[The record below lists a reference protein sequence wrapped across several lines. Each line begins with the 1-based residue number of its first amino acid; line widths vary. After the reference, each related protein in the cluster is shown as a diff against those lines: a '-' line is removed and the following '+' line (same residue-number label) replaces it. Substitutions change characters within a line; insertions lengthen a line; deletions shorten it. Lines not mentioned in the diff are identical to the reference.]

1 MFGRYRV
8 KWLKKLMELFTR
20 QYPSLD
26 AYKTQRTTITEW
38 MSAIDILVPLVQTA
52 RSDFDPAKLQRYD
65 LDLFE
70 TNSYL
75 YQVDRLVI
83 KVREYI
89 LALRYHETQFA
100 SQPEVLSRVE
110 FINTNQACLDC
121 YNTIVNL
128 ALLFQRLPKSKLL
141 SNELVSQ
148 IQALELECSSLRSS
162 IRTLNQFVTQYE
174 SKLQLNQLEQ
184 SLLHSLQQ
192 SRIYERELRNVPTVP
207 SIADPSLIYNSSE
220 KLRQKAGQVTQA
232 QDHKLLLSIINAYDI
247 LRKCYVIA
255 RKSVIKDTLD
265 SLYVNVETLIEE
277 FTRNEI
283 RKEHVFARLYLI
295 FNQVESLRFST
306 NRESRCSRNLFE
318 KSKHV
323 RHQLRKACFAHP
335 LAREFVSE
343 ITIPRVSLLKDTKL
357 SK

>member
-1 MFGRYRV
+1 MV
-8 KWLKKLMELFTR
+8 KWLQNLIKFFTR

-26 AYKTQRTTITEW
+26 AYKPQRTTITEW
-38 MSAIDILVPLVQTA
+38 ISAIDILVPLIQTA
-52 RSDFDPAKLQRYD
+52 RSDFDPARLQRYD

-89 LALRYHETQFA
+89 LALRYHEMQFA

-141 SNELVSQ
+141 SNEFVSQ

-184 SLLHSLQQ
+184 SLLQSLQQ
-192 SRIYERELRNVPTVP
+192 SRMMYERELRNVPAVP
-207 SIADPSLIYNSSE
+207 SIADPSLIYSSSE
-220 KLRQKAGQVTQA
+220 KLRQKAGEVTQA
-232 QDHKLLLSIINAYDI
+232 QDHKLLLSMINAYDM
-247 LRKCYVIA
+247 LRKCYVVA

-283 RKEHVFARLYLI
+283 RKEQVFAMLYLI

-343 ITIPRVSLLKDTKL
+343 ITMPRESILKHNKL